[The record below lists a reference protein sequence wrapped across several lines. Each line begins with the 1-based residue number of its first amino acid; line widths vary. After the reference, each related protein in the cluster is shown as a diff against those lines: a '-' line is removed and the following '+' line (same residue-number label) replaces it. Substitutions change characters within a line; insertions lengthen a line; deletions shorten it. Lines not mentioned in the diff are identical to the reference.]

1 MAERTLADR
10 VAALERTSLKHD
22 KQLEVVGK
30 LIDRG
35 MRMVIQLAAS
45 QRKFDAQL
53 NKLHADVKELTSS
66 LKRGTNG
73 HVKRKLDI
81 Q

>member
-1 MAERTLADR
+1 MAQRTLADR
-10 VAALERTSLKHD
+10 VAALERSSLKHD
-22 KQLEVVGK
+22 KQFEVVGK

-35 MRMVIQLAAS
+35 MRMVLKLIAE
-45 QRKFDAQL
+45 QR
-53 NKLHADVKELTSS
+53 KLHADVRELTNS
-66 LKRGTNG
+66 LKRGSNG

>member
-1 MAERTLADR
+1 MAQRTLADR

-22 KQLEVVGK
+22 KQFEVVGK

-35 MRMVIQLAAS
+35 MRMVVQLVAS
-45 QRKFDAQL
+45 QRRFDAQL
-53 NKLHADVKELTSS
+53 NMLHADVKELTNS
-66 LKRGTNG
+66 LRRGGNA

>member
-1 MAERTLADR
+1 MAQHTLADR
-10 VAALERTSLKHD
+10 VAALEKRSLKHD
-22 KQLEVVGK
+22 KQFEVVGK

-35 MRMVIQLAAS
+35 MRMVIELAAR
-45 QRKFDAQL
+45 QRKFDVQL
-53 NKLHADVKELTSS
+53 NKLHADVRELTNS

>member
-10 VAALERTSLKHD
+10 VAALERPSLKHD

-35 MRMVIQLAAS
+35 MRMVLKLVAE
-45 QRKFDAQL
+45 QR
-53 NKLHADVKELTSS
+53 KLHADVRELTSS

-73 HVKRKLDI
+73 HAKRKLDI